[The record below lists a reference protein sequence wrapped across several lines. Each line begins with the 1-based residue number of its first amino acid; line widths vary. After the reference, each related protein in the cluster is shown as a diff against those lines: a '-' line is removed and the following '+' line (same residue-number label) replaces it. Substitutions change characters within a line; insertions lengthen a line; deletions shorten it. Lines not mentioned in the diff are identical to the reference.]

1 MAVRKM
7 KFDSNIVYII
17 IIVVIVILIV
27 YLMNN
32 QQNQQKNMVLYNP
45 MRENFYNQRIY
56 ERFQTNGQKFNL
68 WMQTPYVPISS
79 ITNLKSN
86 KQEVLSTVANLLGE
100 ITITKITTLYKD
112 PFLNFTNNIIN
123 SLYEGTNSRVFS
135 KIFREN
141 TTPTVGLKPI
151 LDYYKQQMLMSNN
164 EVFHIIGTSGYI
176 DFCKSFNPA
185 NVTDIILQFVNI
197 PSNKPLDKYICNP
210 KPAASR

>member
-32 QQNQQKNMVLYNP
+32 QQKNMVLYNP

-56 ERFQTNGQKFNL
+56 ERFQTNGQKFKL

-86 KQEVLSTVANLLGE
+86 KPEVLSTVANILGE
-100 ITITKITTLYKD
+100 ITITNITTLYQD

-123 SLYEGTNSRVFS
+123 SLSEGANSRIFS
-135 KIFREN
+135 KIFREG

-151 LDYYKQQMLMSNN
+151 LDYYKQQILMSNN
-164 EVFHIIGTSGYI
+164 EVLHIIGTSGYI
-176 DFCKSFNPA
+176 DFCTSFNPA

-197 PSNKPLDKYICNP
+197 PSNKPLDRYICNP
-210 KPAASR
+210 KPVASR

>member
-135 KIFREN
+135 N
-141 TTPTVGLKPI
+141 V
-151 LDYYKQQMLMSNN
+151 
-164 EVFHIIGTSGYI
+164 
-176 DFCKSFNPA
+176 CKYLS
-185 NVTDIILQFVNI
+185 
-197 PSNKPLDKYICNP
+197 
-210 KPAASR
+210 

>member
-1 MAVRKM
+1 M

-27 YLMNN
+27 YLMN
-32 QQNQQKNMVLYNP
+32 NQQKNMVLYNP

-56 ERFQTNGQKFNL
+56 ERFQTNGQKFKL

-86 KQEVLSTVANLLGE
+86 KPEVLSTVANILGE
-100 ITITKITTLYKD
+100 ITITNITTLYQD

-123 SLYEGTNSRVFS
+123 SLSEGANSRIFS
-135 KIFREN
+135 KIFREG

-151 LDYYKQQMLMSNN
+151 LDYYKQQILMSNN
-164 EVFHIIGTSGYI
+164 EVLHIIGTSGYI
-176 DFCKSFNPA
+176 DFCTSFNPA

-197 PSNKPLDKYICNP
+197 PSNKPLDRYICNP
-210 KPAASR
+210 KPVASR